1 MEIVLPPFEFGARD
15 STFVKSNIK
24 FIEHKYFSLSSSK
37 LDRLGHIAT
46 TDSKN

>member
-15 STFVKSNIK
+15 IKSDIK